1 MKEKLPGPILFVG
14 KLSIRPYAEDDIPA
28 ILEVYRQNEDFLS
41 LGPVPTA
48 SLQMVRD
55 DIAHS
60 RQINGFFCVVSH
72 KESGIIGVMDF
83 TPPPAE
89 PGTAVLA
96 LLMIAAPFRRLGY
109 GKLIMEAFE
118 KFLVNNYQTKVIEA
132 GVMVNNPLAIRFWQR
147 MGFSISPTPEPM
159 PDKTTVYRM
168 SKNTA

>member
-60 RQINGFFCVVSH
+60 HQTNGFFCVVSH
-72 KESGIIGVMDF
+72 KESGIIGVLDY
-83 TPPPAE
+83 TPPLADP
-89 PGTAVLA
+89 TIAVLS
-96 LLMIAAPFRRLGY
+96 LLMIAASYRRMGY

-159 PDKTTVYRM
+159 PDKTTVFRM